1 MASHDD
7 RDDVERAEFLYRT
20 GVDLPSRTIFLIG
33 SIDDHAVYRSLTGL
47 QILAADRRSG
57 IRIVMNSVGGDEP
70 GGYAIY
76 DAIRSVRNKV
86 TIEGYGA
93 VQSIAA
99 LILQAADVRA
109 LAPQCRFMI
118 HNGNI
123 DLAPGVDADT
133 AVAIGREVERNN
145 HIYHKVLSQ
154 RSGKPLEEVRALAE
168 AETYY
173 SAREA
178 VQHGFADVVLP
189 VRRRR

>member
-1 MASHDD
+1 MASERNIFD
-7 RDDVERAEFLYRT
+7 RADFLFET
-20 GVDLPSRTIFLIG
+20 GLDIFGRTIFLIG
-33 SIDDHAVYRSLTGL
+33 QIDDQAVYRCLTGL
-47 QILAADRRSG
+47 QTLATDGRGG

-76 DAIRSVRNKV
+76 DAIRSVKDTV

-93 VQSIAA
+93 VQSIAS
-99 LILQAADVRA
+99 LILQAADVRV

-145 HIYHKVLSQ
+145 HIYHKILAQ
-154 RSGKPLEEVRALAE
+154 RSGKPLEEVRQLAE

-178 VQHGFADVVLP
+178 VAHGFADVVLP